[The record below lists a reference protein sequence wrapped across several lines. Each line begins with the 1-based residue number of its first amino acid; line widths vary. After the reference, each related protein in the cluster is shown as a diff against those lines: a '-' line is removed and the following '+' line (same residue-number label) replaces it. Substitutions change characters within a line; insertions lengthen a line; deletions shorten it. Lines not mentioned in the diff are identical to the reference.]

1 MRRRVALVIG
11 QLTRGGAEGQLTQV
25 ATRLDRTRFE
35 PIVYCLSSAVEPYAA
50 QIEMAGIRVRSIP
63 GHPLRRLRQL
73 ARCFNED
80 DIEVVHSWLYLA
92 NAAAGILQ
100 LVSPRRALITSAR
113 NRKVH
118 GRVNQIANAMAFRL
132 SDAIVANSSDVA
144 TYIAQR
150 YWAPLS
156 RIRVI
161 VNGIDTQR
169 FRPAASPDLDRPL
182 IVTAGRMVEQKNHAL
197 FLRAAA
203 QLRERLPAARFAIV
217 GDGPLAAVLQA
228 QAADLEL
235 SDAVRFLGERGDI
248 ETILPTASMFW
259 LTSRWEGM
267 PNVVLEA
274 MACGLPVIATD
285 VGGARELIDHGVT
298 GFIVHSDDE
307 AAFVKHSV
315 ALLGD
320 SPSWKQAARA
330 ARAKAETFSLKRLVD
345 ILESL
350 YEEVAGER

>member
-25 ATRLDRTRFE
+25 ATRLDRTRFD
-35 PIVYCLSSAVEPYAA
+35 PVVYCLSSAAQPYAA
-50 QIEMAGIRVRSIP
+50 QIEAAGVRVQVVE
-63 GHPLRRLRQL
+63 GHPASRLRQL
-73 ARCFNED
+73 AGHFKED

-92 NAAAGILQ
+92 NAATGLLQ
-100 LVSPRRALITSAR
+100 LLSPRRALITSAR

-118 GRVNQIANAMAFRL
+118 GRINQIANVIAFRL
-132 SDAIVANSSDVA
+132 SDVIVANSSDVA

-156 RIRVI
+156 RIRVV
-161 VNGIDTQR
+161 VNGIDTER
-169 FRPAASPDLDRPL
+169 FRPAARTDLSRPL
-182 IVTAGRMVEQKNHAL
+182 IVTAGRLVEQKNHAL

-203 QLRERLPAARFAIV
+203 QLREKLPAARFAIL

-228 QAADLEL
+228 QAADLGL
-235 SDAVRFLGERGDI
+235 TDTVRFLGERADI
-248 ETILPTASMFW
+248 DTILPTASMFW

-285 VGGARELIDHGVT
+285 VGGARELIDHGVS
-298 GFIVHSDDE
+298 GFVAHSGDE
-307 AAFVKHSV
+307 SAFVKRSAV
-315 ALLGD
+315 LLAD
-320 SPSWKQAARA
+320 PDAWQQASHAARI
-330 ARAKAETFSLKRLVD
+330 RAESFSLRRLVD
-345 ILESL
+345 LMERL
-350 YEEVAGER
+350 YDEVAE

>member
-1 MRRRVALVIG
+1 MH
-11 QLTRGGAEGQLTQV
+11 
-25 ATRLDRTRFE
+25 
-35 PIVYCLSSAVEPYAA
+35 CSS
-50 QIEMAGIRVRSIP
+50 VR
-63 GHPLRRLRQL
+63 
-73 ARCFNED
+73 
-80 DIEVVHSWLYLA
+80 
-92 NAAAGILQ
+92 
-100 LVSPRRALITSAR
+100 
-113 NRKVH
+113 
-118 GRVNQIANAMAFRL
+118 
-132 SDAIVANSSDVA
+132 
-144 TYIAQR
+144 
-150 YWAPLS
+150 PLS
-156 RIRVI
+156 CENDSPPR
-161 VNGIDTQR
+161 
-169 FRPAASPDLDRPL
+169 ASRSS
-182 IVTAGRMVEQKNHAL
+182 VTG
-197 FLRAAA
+197 
-203 QLRERLPAARFAIV
+203 
-217 GDGPLAAVLQA
+217 
-228 QAADLEL
+228 L

-320 SPSWKQAARA
+320 SPSWQQAARA